1 MLQKE
6 TMKQGWPT
14 QWRYLCLFVVHFVL
28 MAGNCSAQWFLEDA
42 ELVDVR
48 VGSLSDE
55 VDALAKGSGL
65 LSDGR
70 TFSFDR
76 WYSSTWVDLRF
87 TFMTPVSKNLGI
99 YWGFGTG
106 ERGEKFR
113 IDPSIKLG
121 FLAIEPITENSQLS
135 LSVSVVIGGYLR
147 EKTCTADYGAIGG
160 VQTVNCR
167 LADSLLP
174 PAETLNYLLDK
185 RPGDRVSATLR
196 YQLKF

>member
-6 TMKQGWPT
+6 TMKPGSLT
-14 QWRYLCLFVVHFVL
+14 QWRYLCLFVVHFLL
-28 MAGNCSAQWFLEDA
+28 MAGSCSAQWFLEDA
-42 ELVDVR
+42 QLVDVR
-48 VGSLSDE
+48 VGSLSE
-55 VDALAKGSGL
+55 EADALAVGSGL

-70 TFSFDR
+70 TYSFDR
-76 WYSSTWVDLRF
+76 WYSSTWEDLRF

-121 FLAIEPITENSQLS
+121 LLAIEPITENSQLS

-160 VQTVNCR
+160 VQSVNCR
-167 LADSLLP
+167 LADSPLP
-174 PAETLNYLLDK
+174 PAETLKYLLDEP
-185 RPGDRVSATLR
+185 PGDQVSVRLR
-196 YQLKF
+196 YQLEF